1 MSNLRDLDDI
11 DLKTT
16 PPSNNDVLTYDSTKT
31 KWISKSFPVSFED
44 WTVEEGETVTIID
57 EKPPADVSNLIVSNI
72 DKTSITLSWTES
84 SSLEDIK
91 DYTIY
96 NGTTLLGIVTGTTF
110 DITGLILSTKYTFTV
125 KSRDS
130 SNNES
135 SGISIDTKTLGNY
148 AISMNGISDYIKLQP
163 LIFDCIELTCSVEPL
178 PKVWSYY
185 LDARNGTPLGYIAR
199 NSAGTDSYGSSWSA
213 IYINGVLKTSS
224 KPSIMSNTK
233 TTIKGVLS
241 SSVKD
246 DINIFSNSSGNEK
259 MKGIIYE
266 VKLYNDSMLVA
277 HYDLTQQFTGT
288 IIPDISGNRKVATLY
303 GGTWITQG

>member
-1 MSNLRDLDDI
+1 MSNLRDLDDV
-11 DLKTT
+11 DLKTN
-16 PPSNNDVLTYDSTKT
+16 PPSNNDVLTYDSTKL
-31 KWISKSFPVSFED
+31 KWVSKNSSILFED
-44 WTVEEGETVTIID
+44 WIVDKGETVIIID
-57 EKPPADVSNLIVSNI
+57 EKPPANVQSLLVSNI
-72 DKTSITLSWTES
+72 DKTSLTLNWTES
-84 SSLEDIK
+84 PSLEDIK

-96 NGTTLLGIVTGTTF
+96 SGTTLLGVVTGTTF
-110 DITGLILSTKYTFTV
+110 DITGLIPSTKYTFTV

-135 SGISIDTKTLGNY
+135 SGISINTKTLGNY

-163 LIFDCIELTCSVEPL
+163 LIFDSIELTCSVEPA

-185 LDARNGTPLGYIAR
+185 LDARNGIPLGYIAR
-199 NSAGTDSYGSSWSA
+199 NSVGTDSYGSSWSA
-213 IYINGVLKTSS
+213 IYINGLLKTSS
-224 KPSIMSNTK
+224 TAHIIPNTK
-233 TTIKGVLS
+233 TTIKGVLPS
-241 SSVKD
+241 PVKD

-266 VKLYNDSMLVA
+266 VKLYNGSILVA

-288 IIPDISGNRKVATLY
+288 TIPDISGNGKVATLY